1 MAFGYM
7 RHRDVE
13 TALDRGDYAGL
24 ADRAAIIF
32 AAVGTLL
39 GVATVVLVA
48 INTS

>member
-1 MAFGYM
+1 M

-24 ADRAAIIF
+24 ADRAAFIF